1 MALYK
6 TPPDVVQFRSK
17 FELNP
22 NPPFTPPPNMTQ
34 SDFHVGI
41 ACLVAPSKQVKDSD
55 RQLECALALF
65 EKHRAVMDPSGFEL
79 AQSLLQ

>member
-1 MALYK
+1 
-6 TPPDVVQFRSK
+6 
-17 FELNP
+17 
-22 NPPFTPPPNMTQ
+22 MTQ